1 MVLSIPP
8 LRSRPA
14 DIHVLA
20 QHLLDAACARHGRHV
35 RGFAPGVMDVL
46 VRYAWPG
53 NVRELQNEILRM
65 LVLAESDCL
74 GLDLLSPMLMGV
86 GPVTVT
92 PQAPLAAEP
101 TVHDSGTLQERM
113 DALEADVLMETIA
126 RCGWNK
132 SLTARELGL
141 SRVGLRA
148 KLERYGIVPDA
159 GKQSLQ
165 KGNS

>member
-1 MVLSIPP
+1 
-8 LRSRPA
+8 
-14 DIHVLA
+14 
-20 QHLLDAACARHGRHV
+20 
-35 RGFAPGVMDVL
+35 
-46 VRYAWPG
+46 
-53 NVRELQNEILRM
+53 
-65 LVLAESDCL
+65 
-74 GLDLLSPMLMGV
+74 
-86 GPVTVT
+86 
-92 PQAPLAAEP
+92 
-101 TVHDSGTLQERM
+101 VHDSGTLQERM